1 MSQPNYAFNAEI
13 RTDLGKGASRRLRHE
28 GKVPA
33 VLYGAGKE
41 AVALTLQHD
50 KVNNAADHE
59 GFYSHILTLTIDGKK
74 VEAIVK
80 DMQRHPF
87 KLKIMHLDFQR
98 VDAKQELQTSIP
110 LHFLNEEETQKAG
123 GVVVHHLNEVEITV
137 LPKNLP
143 EYIEVDIAGMAV
155 GDNIHLTDLKLPEG
169 VSLVELTKGE
179 DHDQV
184 VVTVSAKKTEAEEEA
199 EDTASD
205 QAAAASPEEQEDKE

>member
-1 MSQPNYAFNAEI
+1 MSQPNYAFTAEI

-41 AVALTLQHD
+41 AVSLTLLHD

-59 GFYSHILTLTIDGKK
+59 GFYSNILTLTIDGKK

-80 DMQRHPF
+80 DMQRHPY
-87 KLKIMHLDFQR
+87 KLKIIHLDFQR

-123 GVVVHHLNEVEITV
+123 GVVVHHLNEVEISV

-143 EYIEVDIAGMAV
+143 EFIEVDIAGLQV
-155 GDNIHLTDLKLPEG
+155 GDNIHLTDLKLPKG
-169 VSLVELTKGE
+169 VTLVELTKGE

-199 EDTASD
+199 EDAGTTASD
-205 QAAAASPEEQEDKE
+205 EGETSEEADKE

>member
-13 RTDLGKGASRRLRHE
+13 RTDMGKGASRRLRRE

-41 AVALTLQHD
+41 AVALTLEHD

-80 DMQRHPF
+80 DMQRHPY
-87 KLKIMHLDFQR
+87 KLKLIHLDFQR
-98 VDAKQELQTSIP
+98 VDAKQELHTSVP
-110 LHFLNEEETQKAG
+110 LHFLNEEDAQKAG
-123 GVVVHHLNEVEITV
+123 GVIVHHLNDVEITV
-137 LPKNLP
+137 LPKDLP
-143 EYIEVDIAGMAV
+143 EFIEVDLAGMNV
-155 GDNIHLTDLKLPEG
+155 GDNVHLTDLKLPSG
-169 VSLVELTKGE
+169 VTLVELTKGE

-184 VVTVSAKKTEAEEEA
+184 VVTVSAKKTESDESADDAESGDNAAEESA
-199 EDTASD
+199 
-205 QAAAASPEEQEDKE
+205 DKE

>member
-1 MSQPNYAFNAEI
+1 MSQPNYAFTAEI

-41 AVALTLQHD
+41 AVSLTLLHD

-59 GFYSHILTLTIDGKK
+59 GFYSNILTLTIDGKK

-80 DMQRHPF
+80 DMQRHPY
-87 KLKIMHLDFQR
+87 KLKIIHLDFQR
-98 VDAKQELQTSIP
+98 VDAKQELHTSIP

-123 GVVVHHLNEVEITV
+123 GVVVHHLNEVEISV

-143 EYIEVDIAGMAV
+143 EFIEVDIAGLKV

-169 VSLVELTKGE
+169 VTLVELTKGE

-199 EDTASD
+199 EDAGTTASD
-205 QAAAASPEEQEDKE
+205 EGEASEEADKE

>member
-1 MSQPNYAFNAEI
+1 MSQPNYTFAADI

-41 AVALTLQHD
+41 AVSLTLLHD

-59 GFYSHILTLTIDGKK
+59 GFYSNILTLTIDGKK

-87 KLKIMHLDFQR
+87 KPKIVHLDFQR
-98 VDAKQELQTSIP
+98 VDAKQELHTSVP
-110 LHFLNEEETQKAG
+110 LHFLNEEGVQKAG
-123 GVVVHHLNEVEITV
+123 GVIVHHLNDVEIAV

-143 EYIEVDIAGMAV
+143 EFIEVDVAGLDI
-155 GDNIHLTDLKLPEG
+155 GDNIHLSDLKLPEG
-169 VSLVELTKGE
+169 VTLIDLTRGE
-179 DHDQV
+179 DFNQV
-184 VVTVSAKKTEAEEEA
+184 VVTISAKKTEADEDA

-205 QAAAASPEEQEDKE
+205 DNQATEDKE